1 MLRRCMPRYLLLML
15 LLCSI
20 HFTTTAQNNHLKIRQ
35 TPPDLSFTSFN
46 SSLPVVYGGETFRDT
61 VYLID
66 FWATWCAPC
75 IESIP
80 HMDSL
85 IEQYRGKKV
94 KFISVTYEPKKLVDL
109 FLQEHPM
116 SSIVGLDDNFAMFR
130 TYNAWAIPNIVLIN
144 SAGKIAGRIHPNNLN
159 AQVIDTL
166 IAGGIPDVSNTKE
179 DMFDPAGA
187 EQYFRSLLEKKK

>member
-1 MLRRCMPRYLLLML
+1 MTRYVLLLL

-20 HFTTTAQNNHLKIRQ
+20 HFTSTAQKNHLKIGQ
-35 TPPDLSFTSFN
+35 IPPDLMVTVFN
-46 SSLPVVYGGETFRDT
+46 PSLSIVYRGETFRDT

-85 IEQYRGKKV
+85 IERYRGKKV
-94 KFISVTYEPKKLVDL
+94 KFISITYEPKDLVER
-109 FLQEHPM
+109 FLLEHPM
-116 SSIVGLDDNFAMFR
+116 KSTVALDNDFAMFR
-130 TYNAWAIPNIVLIN
+130 KYNAWAIPNIVMIN
-144 SAGKIAGRIHPNNLN
+144 AEGKIAGRIHPNKLTE
-159 AQVIDTL
+159 QVIDKL
-166 IAGGIPDVSNTKE
+166 IAGEIPDVSNTKE